1 VGQVS
6 VSECSFLG
14 RRQIQGRSVPAP
26 GGSRQGGEVL
36 TPAESFVELAGAKI
50 EMSKAGT
57 GRSLLVLHHDIGN
70 PGWLPF
76 YDDLARDFTV
86 HVPSHPGFGKSER
99 LDWMRTV
106 RDMAIF
112 YNWFIEH
119 LGLESLVTVGL
130 GFGGWIA
137 AEMGMMCHHDSSR
150 LVLAGAM
157 GIQPSKGEILDQF
170 LISTIDYVKA
180 GFVDEKNYVDLYTGE
195 PSVDQLEQWE
205 INREMTS
212 RVAFK
217 PYMFDQTMPHLIR
230 GLSTPTLIVWGREDR
245 VVPLV
250 CGEQYRDAIPKAR
263 LETLAGCGHSI
274 EVEKPAELARLVR
287 DFAGRA

>member
-1 VGQVS
+1 
-6 VSECSFLG
+6 
-14 RRQIQGRSVPAP
+14 
-26 GGSRQGGEVL
+26 L

-50 EMSKAGT
+50 EMLKAGT
-57 GRSLLVLHHDIGN
+57 GRPLLVLHHDIGN

-180 GFVDEKNYVDLYTGE
+180 GFLDEKNYVDLYTAE
-195 PSVDQLEQWE
+195 PTVDQLEQWE

-212 RVAFK
+212 RIAFK
-217 PYMFDQTMPHLIR
+217 PYMFDQTMPYLIR
-230 GLSTPTLIVWGREDR
+230 GLSTPTLIVWGRDDR
-245 VVPLV
+245 VVPLA

-263 LETLAGCGHSI
+263 FEILAGCGHSI

-287 DFAGRA
+287 DFAGRP